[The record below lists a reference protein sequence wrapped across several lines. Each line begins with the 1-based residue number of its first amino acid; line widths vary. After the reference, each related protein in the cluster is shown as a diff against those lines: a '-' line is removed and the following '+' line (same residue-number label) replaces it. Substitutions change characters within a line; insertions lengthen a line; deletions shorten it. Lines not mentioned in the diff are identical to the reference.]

1 MLESIG
7 DYILKQRTGQRA
19 KRSFTNWEQVKS
31 ICVITEKNSSFDQKR
46 LTDAFKKHQKAI
58 DIILFHPDKTGH
70 SNDCFLSI
78 NKKDIGLLSVPK
90 PETIS
95 KLRKKDFDVLIDC
108 NMSGNPVSK
117 AISVTVQAGCK
128 VGHSGLFYSD
138 IFDLC
143 IDFKETPELSEYLS
157 QAMNYLMMIK
167 TNK

>member
-7 DYILKQRTGQRA
+7 DYILKQRTGQRE

-31 ICVITEKNSSFDQKR
+31 ICIIAEKNFSFNQRFLAD
-46 LTDAFKKHQKAI
+46 TFKKHQKAI
-58 DIILFHPDKTGH
+58 DIILFHPDKTGQ
-70 SNDCFLSI
+70 SSDCFLSL

-95 KLRKKDFDVLIDC
+95 RLKAKEFDILIDC
-108 NMSGNPVSK
+108 NVTGNPVSK
-117 AISVTVQAGCK
+117 AISRTVNAACK
-128 VGHSGLFYSD
+128 VGHKGLFYSD

-143 IDFKETPELSEYLS
+143 LDFKGNPDLSEYLN
-157 QAMNYLMMIK
+157 QALNYLMMIK